1 MSDPSQLASE
11 TSWADPRG
19 DSELVAQ
26 AQAGCKDAFE
36 VLVHRYASRVY
47 HRAYAMLRD
56 EDLAFDLAQMAW
68 IKAWQRLEQF
78 AGQSLFSTW
87 MTRVTINVCLDYL
100 RKSKRWRF
108 DQSLEAMQEID
119 SHAEGKLPVVDV
131 DPLERLELEEK
142 QALVD
147 QALKSL
153 SDEHRSV
160 ILMHT
165 YEHMTYKEI
174 ADTMECSIGTV
185 MSRLYYARKR
195 MAILLGP
202 LIEGKLL
209 EK

>member
-1 MSDPSQLASE
+1 VSDPSQLASE

-36 VLVHRYASRVY
+36 VLVHRYTSRVY

-56 EDLAFDLAQMAW
+56 EDLAFDMAQMAW

-174 ADTMECSIGTV
+174 ADAMECSIGTV